1 MPSQPV
7 AGWSKDSLEIAMNT
21 ATAATPVASPAPASW
36 GAFKTPL
43 FPLGQVVATPGALN
57 AISESAQT
65 AGEFLTRH
73 HCGDWGLVPPSDHA
87 QNNENISQEGML
99 HSSYKTRNDTVIWV
113 ITEWDRS
120 VTTILLPS
128 EY

>member
-1 MPSQPV
+1 
-7 AGWSKDSLEIAMNT
+7 MNMAST
-21 ATAATPVASPAPASW
+21 ATPVASPAPAFF

-43 FPLGQVVATPGALN
+43 FPLGQVVATPGALD

-65 AGEFLTRH
+65 PGEFVSRH
-73 HCGDWGLVPPSDHA
+73 QCGDWGLVPDSDKT
-87 QNNENISQEGML
+87 QNNENIFQEGML

-120 VTTILLPS
+120 ATTLLLPS
-128 EY
+128 DY

>member
-1 MPSQPV
+1 MPELP
-7 AGWSKDSLEIAMNT
+7 AGD
-21 ATAATPVASPAPASW
+21 
-36 GAFKTPL
+36 
-43 FPLGQVVATPGALN
+43 QVGRAHGPPR
-57 AISESAQT
+57 
-65 AGEFLTRH
+65 RH

-120 VTTILLPS
+120 VTKVLLPS
-128 EY
+128 DY